1 MMNRYYLLLLLLLLG
16 IVHILIGNSF
26 MMVMLVWSVQCGC
39 YLCHGVLWWF
49 VWVVSALV
57 VCALVVG
64 AWLLVSSLFG

>member
-1 MMNRYYLLLLLLLLG
+1 MMNRYYLLLLLG
-16 IVHILIGNSF
+16 IVHILILIGNSF
-26 MMVMLVWSVQCGC
+26 LMVMLVWSVQCGC